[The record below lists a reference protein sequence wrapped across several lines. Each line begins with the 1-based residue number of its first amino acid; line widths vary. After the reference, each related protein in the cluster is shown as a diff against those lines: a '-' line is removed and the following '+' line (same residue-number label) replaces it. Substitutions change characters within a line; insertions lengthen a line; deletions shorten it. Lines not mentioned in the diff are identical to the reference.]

1 MIISSGDILSY
12 SLVELFYKYFNNCT
26 LLNLYGSSETSGD
39 FLYYNCNNYKQI
51 MNIIPIGIPLD
62 DSIIIKIFDDNNN
75 EIIKDNQNGHLYL

>member
-51 MNIIPIGIPLD
+51 MNIIPLGIPLD
-62 DSIIIKIFDDNNN
+62 DSLIIKIFDDNYN

>member
-39 FLYYNCNNYKQI
+39 FLFYNCNNYKQI
-51 MNIIPIGIPLD
+51 MNIIPLGEPLD
-62 DSIIIKIFDDNNN
+62 DSIIIKLFDDNYN
-75 EIIKDNQNGHLYL
+75 EIIKDNQNGHLY